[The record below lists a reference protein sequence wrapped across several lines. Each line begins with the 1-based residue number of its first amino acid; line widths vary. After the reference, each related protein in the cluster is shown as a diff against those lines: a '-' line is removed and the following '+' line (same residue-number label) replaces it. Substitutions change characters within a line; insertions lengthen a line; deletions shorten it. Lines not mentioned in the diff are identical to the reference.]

1 MKNINAIILAAGLGT
16 RLKPLTDKI
25 PKPLIS
31 INNQPIIES
40 LIVALQNIKIT
51 KIFIIVGY
59 LAEQFE
65 YLTKKYSNV
74 ELIYNKDYKN
84 VNNISSIYF
93 AREVFRQSDCFICES
108 DLLVLDENILNI
120 DLEHSCYFGEKIY
133 NYTDDWVFDLNKEG
147 FISRIGKKGSNCY
160 KMVGVSYFKKKEA
173 EIISREI
180 EKKYHI
186 GNYENL
192 FWDEVVNENLDN
204 LKLVV
209 HPISKDKIIEIDT
222 IQDLENTRNAMEL
235 I

>member
-1 MKNINAIILAAGLGT
+1 MDNAIILAAGLGT
-16 RLKPLTDKI
+16 RLKPLTDKT

-40 LIVALQNIKIT
+40 LIVALENRKIKQ
-51 KIFIIVGY
+51 IFIVVGY
-59 LAEQFE
+59 FAEQFE
-65 YLTKKYSNV
+65 YLTKKYSNIK
-74 ELIYNKDYKN
+74 LIYNEDYKN
-84 VNNISSIYF
+84 INNISSIYF
-93 AREVFRQSDCFICES
+93 AREVLKQSDCFICES
-108 DLLVLDENILNI
+108 DLLVLDENIFKVS
-120 DLEHSCYFGEKIY
+120 LEQSCYFGEKL
-133 NYTDDWVFDLNKEG
+133 NDYTDDWVFDLNKDG
-147 FISRIGKKGSNCY
+147 FISRIGKKGRNCY

-209 HPISKDKIIEIDT
+209 HSISKNKIIEIDT
-222 IQDLENTRNAMEL
+222 IQDLENTKNVMEL
-235 I
+235 V